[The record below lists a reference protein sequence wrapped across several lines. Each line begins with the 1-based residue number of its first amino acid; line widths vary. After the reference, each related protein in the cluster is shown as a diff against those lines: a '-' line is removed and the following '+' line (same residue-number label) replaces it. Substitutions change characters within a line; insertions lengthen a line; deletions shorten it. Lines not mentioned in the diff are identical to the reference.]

1 MWRRWS
7 FCRGARVEAVA
18 LLRKA
23 LLLDALNPFTWNN
36 LGVAEEA
43 IGDYDNALKAYNA
56 AAETHS
62 SEPVVLALDR
72 SWRGRPVSTMAA
84 ASARR
89 LAEWMK
95 KKDSAELDAIMLTS
109 RGVSA
114 TNQNDWLA
122 AREDFLRLTHSIL
135 PVHFRSTT
143 AICCRDGRRSGNG
156 AILLRQSP

>member
-1 MWRRWS
+1 M
-7 FCRGARVEAVA
+7 
-18 LLRKA
+18 
-23 LLLDALNPFTWNN
+23 
-36 LGVAEEA
+36 AEEA

-95 KKDSAELDAIMLTS
+95 KDYKLNDSEIALLFGDVLKYDITELVDPHFNVAAKVPKSVL
-109 RGVSA
+109 A
-114 TNQNDWLA
+114 TLNK
-122 AREDFLRLTHSIL
+122 
-135 PVHFRSTT
+135 
-143 AICCRDGRRSGNG
+143 
-156 AILLRQSP
+156 